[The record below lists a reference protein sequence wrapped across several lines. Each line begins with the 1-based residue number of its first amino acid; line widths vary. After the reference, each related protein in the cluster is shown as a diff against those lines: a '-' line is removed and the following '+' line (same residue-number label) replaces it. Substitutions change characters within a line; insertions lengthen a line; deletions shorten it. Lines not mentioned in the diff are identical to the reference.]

1 MRNCFPL
8 SPFSSL
14 FLNTQFWLS
23 PVTAHQLQP
32 PMLGAIPMTHPNPH
46 PEDSACGAAGRP
58 QTRGTGE
65 GLRNCLA
72 FPGLGAARSHQDTGG
87 HRPNAAADGAL
98 CIPCCEVPSLGAGGG
113 RRLSSASLTYFVPAG
128 DKGGLCGSAHAEEA
142 WDVSVGG
149 HRHSPSWLS
158 LQDLLPG
165 PLHPNAPGR
174 I

>member
-1 MRNCFPL
+1 MWGCRE
-8 SPFSSL
+8 
-14 FLNTQFWLS
+14 T
-23 PVTAHQLQP
+23 
-32 PMLGAIPMTHPNPH
+32 PNPG
-46 PEDSACGAAGRP
+46 DWGGAEELPGIPWAG
-58 QTRGTGE
+58 GSE
-65 GLRNCLA
+65 V
-72 FPGLGAARSHQDTGG
+72 
-87 HRPNAAADGAL
+87 RPNAAANGAL